1 MQLKHQAD
9 SSPDA
14 FQPTDS
20 LVLEPSLD
28 FPPQEN
34 SVKVLSQE
42 ADVVPFIP
50 ELVPQAT
57 HKKRRSFAGVGA
69 LTILL
74 VLGIGVFLTLPSLL
88 SCGSKAKQAEARINL
103 GALNRS
109 QQSYYSEFK
118 TFTNSLTDLSI
129 GIKPQSSNYDYSIRT
144 LKTAAF
150 HYAIAR
156 EGLPI
161 NSYVGAVFHVPTTKT
176 AQKNQ
181 LTILGIIC
189 EAVRPGSIPPAHP
202 TLVKGVPTCASGT
215 RDISQVKPR

>member
-9 SSPDA
+9 SSPDT
-14 FQPTDS
+14 FQPTHS
-20 LVLEPSLD
+20 LIVEPSLD
-28 FPPQEN
+28 VPLQGK
-34 SVKVLSQE
+34 SVNELSQE
-42 ADVVPFIP
+42 ADLVPFLP
-50 ELVPQAT
+50 ELVRQAT
-57 HKKRRSFAGVGA
+57 HKKRHSFFGVGT

-74 VLGIGVFLTLPSLL
+74 VLGIGVFSTLPNLL
-88 SCGSKAKQAEARINL
+88 SCGSKAKQAEAKINL
-103 GALNRS
+103 GALNRA

-129 GIKPQSSNYDYSIRT
+129 GIKPQSTNYDYSIRT
-144 LKTAAF
+144 LKTVAF

-156 EGLPI
+156 EGLPV
-161 NSYVGAVFHVPTTKT
+161 NSYVGAVFHVPTTKA
-176 AQKNQ
+176 AQKNE

-215 RDISQVKPR
+215 RDVSQVKPR